1 MTYTRTFLNFSTK
14 TEQTMRHH
22 KTKKNK
28 SQEHRDVKSKCCRPG
43 RAVLNLDG
51 TNKLQSNRCPKKP
64 SKPTIEVCKSYH
76 LSVFD
81 FDCFLQLLTI
91 LT

>member
-14 TEQTMRHH
+14 TEQTLRHH

-51 TNKLQSNRCPKKP
+51 TNKLQSNRCLKKP
-64 SKPTIEVCKSYH
+64 SKPIEVCKS
-76 LSVFD
+76 FR
-81 FDCFLQLLTI
+81 F
-91 LT
+91 